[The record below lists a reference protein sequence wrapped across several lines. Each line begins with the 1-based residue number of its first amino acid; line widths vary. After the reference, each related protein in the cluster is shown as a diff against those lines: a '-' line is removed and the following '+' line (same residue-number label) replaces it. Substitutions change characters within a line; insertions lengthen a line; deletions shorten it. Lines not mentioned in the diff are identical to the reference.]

1 MAKNP
6 VVVRARYGISFA
18 HGFTA
23 DHQFGAGVEFAKIVA
38 FDLMGVREGGYGP
51 ASTRVVGG
59 LRIVI
64 GKYRITLARD
74 AGVNDLGSAYRVG
87 VDIKFR

>member
-1 MAKNP
+1 M
-6 VVVRARYGISFA
+6 
-18 HGFTA
+18 
-23 DHQFGAGVEFAKIVA
+23 
-38 FDLMGVREGGYGP
+38 REGSYGP

>member
-1 MAKNP
+1 
-6 VVVRARYGISFA
+6 FA

-38 FDLMGVREGGYGP
+38 FDLMGVREGSYGP